1 MLATEWGATH
11 EPAIVTTMADQF
23 DSQLLPWLFW
33 AYDEDIILDMALP
46 PTADNLRGPVLDALT
61 RPYPTAV
68 NGTPTRLAFD
78 GTSRTLEFEYSTT
91 RADGRPGGLGI
102 PTTVTIPAAR
112 YPGGYAVTV
121 TGAKVVSRPC
131 TPSLVLL
138 NLPHADHVTVRVT
151 PAPCP

>member
-1 MLATEWGATH
+1 
-11 EPAIVTTMADQF
+11 MADQF

-33 AYDEDIILDMALP
+33 AYDENVILDPALP
-46 PTADNLRGPVLDALT
+46 ATADNVHGPVLDALT

-91 RADGRPGGLGI
+91 RPTARPGRLGSR
-102 PTTVTIPAAR
+102 PRSRIPAAR
-112 YPGGYAVTV
+112 YPGGYTVTV

-131 TPSLVLL
+131 APSLVLL
-138 NLPHADHVTVRVT
+138 NLPHADHVTVHVT